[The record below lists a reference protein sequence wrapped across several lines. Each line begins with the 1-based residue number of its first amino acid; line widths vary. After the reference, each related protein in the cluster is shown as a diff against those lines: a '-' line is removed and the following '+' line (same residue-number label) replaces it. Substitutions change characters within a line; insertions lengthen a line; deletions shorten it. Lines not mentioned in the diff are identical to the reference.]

1 MIGKPRRP
9 RRPRGS
15 PASPVPL
22 MTWTFFDGKLFHS
35 KLIKATQAR
44 NLIGKKTFRPND
56 RKNSAL
62 GTENF
67 PTRDRN
73 FPLQGLFINAPLN
86 DNCPKSQLNVWL
98 F

>member
-1 MIGKPRRP
+1 MALLANDACG
-9 RRPRGS
+9 
-15 PASPVPL
+15 SPVPVQMCL
-22 MTWTFFDGKLFHS
+22 PWTFFDGKLFHS

-44 NLIGKKTFRPND
+44 NLIGKKIFRPND